1 MAGCAALPGTL
12 VVGLRGSSAM
22 FVLRPTPQGGFVGTP
37 QAVLAGTYGRI
48 TGTDVASD
56 GLIWFTTANKDG
68 GGPVTPTDDRVVRI
82 RPPSGGASGA
92 D

>member
-1 MAGCAALPGTL
+1 
-12 VVGLRGSSAM
+12 
-22 FVLRPTPQGGFVGTP
+22 
-37 QAVLAGTYGRI
+37 VLAGTYGRI

-56 GLIWFTTANKDG
+56 GLIWFTTANKAG